1 MRIGI
6 DARSLSYEY
15 TGIPTYVHDMIMYW
29 NMKDTDHEFFLYT
42 NRPFDLDF
50 DLRDNW
56 HIVVDEYRYGGI
68 WIQVR
73 LRSLLKRDGIDVFW
87 EPMNFLPVRIPGV
100 RYVNIINDLSAYKNH
115 RYGTVT
121 DNILER
127 LFLMPSCRRADTI
140 VAISEFTK
148 SDIVK
153 ELGVDPDR
161 VRVIYIGDSPYNGRD
176 ESYSQKERDNIFSA
190 RNITGRDFL
199 LYVGTIEPRKNII
212 TIVKAFETLKV
223 KGNFTGKLV
232 LAGKRGWK
240 SEGIFEVIESSP
252 FREDIVVTGFV
263 SATEK
268 ECLYREAACLVF
280 PSFEEGFG
288 LPIVEAMSVGCPVVT
303 AAVSSMPEVGGD
315 VALYLEREH
324 LTDPTA
330 LADRITEVLSLDEQ
344 ERRVLADKARERA
357 LKFNRKES
365 SEQLFDVLTGD
376 YDSER

>member
-1 MRIGI
+1 
-6 DARSLSYEY
+6 
-15 TGIPTYVHDMIMYW
+15 
-29 NMKDTDHEFFLYT
+29 
-42 NRPFDLDF
+42 
-50 DLRDNW
+50 
-56 HIVVDEYRYGGI
+56 
-68 WIQVR
+68 
-73 LRSLLKRDGIDVFW
+73 
-87 EPMNFLPVRIPGV
+87 
-100 RYVNIINDLSAYKNH
+100 
-115 RYGTVT
+115 
-121 DNILER
+121 
-127 LFLMPSCRRADTI
+127 MPSCRRADTI

-176 ESYSQKERDNIFSA
+176 ESYSQKERDNILSA

-212 TIVKAFETLKV
+212 TIVKAFETLKA

-232 LAGKRGWK
+232 LAGKKGWK

-315 VALYLEREH
+315 VALYLDREH